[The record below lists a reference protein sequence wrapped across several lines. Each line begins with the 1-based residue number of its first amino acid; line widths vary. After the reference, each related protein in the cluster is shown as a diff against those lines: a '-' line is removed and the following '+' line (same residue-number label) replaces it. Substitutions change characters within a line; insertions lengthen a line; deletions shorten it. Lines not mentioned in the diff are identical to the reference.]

1 MRNLKRSIL
10 LVWLLGLVGCG
21 EPVVSRVEPPPL
33 AMPQPSTAVQP
44 TESVAELDE
53 ADVRSVKPRS
63 ADDPV
68 AASFSVPQNALR
80 AGDTFE
86 VSVDFEIALSYEIQD
101 RNSLPPAVSTL
112 IELNLPA
119 GFEAIEDWSDPTSFR
134 SELPDSHMVYA
145 GKATFTR
152 KVRIGNAVAPGQ
164 YALSCLFRYQAC
176 NARQCLRPVES
187 RLAVSLTIQESQTKT
202 HPLRGVSNAD
212 GRPDIR
218 ICAAG
223 GVSM

>member
-1 MRNLKRSIL
+1 LN
-10 LVWLLGLVGCG
+10 
-21 EPVVSRVEPPPL
+21 
-33 AMPQPSTAVQP
+33 
-44 TESVAELDE
+44 E
-53 ADVRSVKPRS
+53 ADVKSVKPRS

-187 RLAVSLTIQESQTKT
+187 RLAVTLTIQAGWDRDKKTLAEFQDVREIQQGDRCLAPVERPSPYYWVTKVMYPRYKT
-202 HPLRGVSNAD
+202 EGLPCGLSIVARLNVNFPWCKTGGLFS
-212 GRPDIR
+212 IR
-218 ICAAG
+218 
-223 GVSM
+223 SF